1 MMFFSG
7 VLELFPYGLDEAT
20 LPQFA
25 TLATLRGLKYRSWI
39 NADKAL
45 STYNGKLLSKLKALT
60 LESILEMDYV
70 PPGLCCYDPAL
81 MIKLGQVT
89 TVDTAE
95 LLQTFQEL
103 WDELNLESDNDKE
116 DLTWIIPAP
125 VQVLLFRQLLNAS

>member
-1 MMFFSG
+1 MIFSG
-7 VLELFPYGLDEAT
+7 VLELFPHGLDEAT

-45 STYNGKLLSKLKALT
+45 STLNGKLPKLKTST
-60 LESILEMDYV
+60 LESIVEMDHV
-70 PPGLCCYDPAL
+70 PPSLCCYDPAL

-103 WDELNLESDNDKE
+103 WKDALNLESDNNEVID
-116 DLTWIIPAP
+116 DQSWIIPAP
-125 VQVLLFRQLLNAS
+125 VQV

>member
-1 MMFFSG
+1 MIFSG

-45 STYNGKLLSKLKALT
+45 STLNGKLPKLKTST
-60 LESILEMDYV
+60 LESIVEMDHV
-70 PPGLCCYDPAL
+70 PPSLCCYDPAL

-103 WDELNLESDNDKE
+103 WKDALNLESDNNEVID
-116 DLTWIIPAP
+116 DQSWIIPAP
-125 VQVLLFRQLLNAS
+125 VQV

>member
-103 WDELNLESDNDKE
+103 WKDALNLESDNNEVID
-116 DLTWIIPAP
+116 DLSWIIPAP
-125 VQVLLFRQLLNAS
+125 VQV

>member
-1 MMFFSG
+1 MIFSG

-45 STYNGKLLSKLKALT
+45 STLNGKLPKLKAST
-60 LESILEMDYV
+60 LESIVEMDHV
-70 PPGLCCYDPAL
+70 PPSLCCYDPAL

-103 WDELNLESDNDKE
+103 WKDALNLESDNNEVID
-116 DLTWIIPAP
+116 DQSWIIPAP
-125 VQVLLFRQLLNAS
+125 VQV